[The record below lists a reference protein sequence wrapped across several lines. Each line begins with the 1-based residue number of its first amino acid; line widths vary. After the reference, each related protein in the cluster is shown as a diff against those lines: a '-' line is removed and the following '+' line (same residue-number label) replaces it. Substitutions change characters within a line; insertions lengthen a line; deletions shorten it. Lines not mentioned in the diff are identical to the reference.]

1 MNESMCILGSL
12 YGGNSLYGGSY
23 GPASMSG
30 LYSSPYM
37 TGGFGAHSPYNRLG
51 MGYGNNYGNNSF
63 VQQAESNAQGAFQ
76 SVESVVSA
84 VSSISMML
92 ESTYMALHNSF
103 RAVLGVADQF
113 SRLRIQ
119 LSQVAATFAVF
130 RFLRWLYRRLMVLIG
145 LRKAG
150 LPDDAWASAMK
161 QTSVEA
167 QQRFPGP
174 EKSSWPLVVFMAITF
189 GGPYLI
195 WRMLKNIS
203 GAI

>member
-1 MNESMCILGSL
+1 MDCVVGSV
-12 YGGNSLYGGSY
+12 YGGSY
-23 GPASMSG
+23 SPAGMG
-30 LYSSPYM
+30 MTGMYSSPYM
-37 TGGFGAHSPYNRLG
+37 TGGFGGYSPYSRIG
-51 MGYGNNYGNNSF
+51 MGYGMGNNIGNNSF

-113 SRLRIQ
+113 SRLRVQ
-119 LSQVAATFAVF
+119 LSQVAATFAMV

-150 LPDDAWASAMK
+150 LPDDAWSYAMK
-161 QTSVEA
+161 QTTEEA
-167 QQRFPGP
+167 QQHFPGP

-203 GAI
+203 GE

>member
-1 MNESMCILGSL
+1 MAGM
-12 YGGNSLYGGSY
+12 
-23 GPASMSG
+23 
-30 LYSSPYM
+30 YSSPYM
-37 TGGFGAHSPYNRLG
+37 AGGFGSYSPYNRFG
-51 MGYGNNYGNNSF
+51 MGYGNNVANSSF
-63 VQQAESNAQGAFQ
+63 VQQAELNAQGAFQ

-92 ESTYMALHNSF
+92 ESTYMALNNSF

-113 SRLRIQ
+113 SRLRVQ

-130 RFLRWLYRRLMVLIG
+130 RFLRWLYRRFAVLLG

-167 QQRFPGP
+167 QERFPSP
-174 EKSSWPLVVFMAITF
+174 DKSSWPLVLFMAITF

-195 WRMLKNIS
+195 WRMLKNIAGQS
-203 GAI
+203 W